1 MTSAPQL
8 SVVVP
13 VYNGGVQ
20 LQQCLDALLAS
31 AFRDYEIIIA
41 DDASTDGSAQAAH
54 ARGLE
59 VVRLTSRRGPAAAR
73 NCGARRARGRVI
85 LFVDADVVVRR
96 DTLLRVAAFFREQG
110 RVAALFGSYDDE
122 PAAENFASQ
131 YKNLLHHFIHQR
143 SQAKAATFW
152 AGCGAIR
159 REAFEAVG
167 GFDETKYG
175 RPSIEDIELGHRLRR
190 KGFEIILDR
199 ELQVKHLKRWTLLS
213 VLRTDIYDR
222 ALPWSQLI
230 LEDGAMINDLN
241 LRVSDRVCT
250 ALCGLAVA
258 LLTLS
263 YFYKPLLIAALLALT
278 AVFLL
283 NLRFHRFFKERRGL
297 WFSFRSFAML
307 VLYYLYSGVVF
318 TLVYCS
324 RIFKNV
330 KAPERR
336 MFAYAADEAEE
347 NAAQKAE
354 GR

>member
-13 VYNGGVQ
+13 VYNGGLQ
-20 LQQCLDALLAS
+20 LQQCLDALLSS
-31 AFRDYEIIIA
+31 AFRDYEIIVV
-41 DDASTDGSAQAAH
+41 DDASTDTSAETAR
-54 ARGLE
+54 ARGAE
-59 VVRLTSRRGPAAAR
+59 VIQLTSRRGPAAAR
-73 NCGARRARGRVI
+73 NCGASRARGRVI
-85 LFVDADVVVRR
+85 LFLDADVVVRR
-96 DTLLRVAAFFREQG
+96 DTLLRINAFFREQK
-110 RVAALFGSYDDE
+110 RVAAIFGSYDDE
-122 PAAENFASQ
+122 PAARNFASQ

-143 SQAKAATFW
+143 SQPKAATFW

-167 GFDETKYG
+167 GFDERKYS
-175 RPSIEDIELGHRLRR
+175 RPSIEDIELGYRLRR
-190 KGFEIILDR
+190 KEFEIVLDR

-213 VLRTDIYDR
+213 LFRTDIFDR

-250 ALCGLAVA
+250 ALSALASV
-258 LLTLS
+258 LLILS
-263 YFYKPLLIAALLALT
+263 FFYTPLLIATILALA

-283 NLRFHRFFKERRGL
+283 NLRFHRFFKERRGR
-297 WFSFRSFAML
+297 WFAVRSFGML
-307 VLYYLYSGVVF
+307 VLYYLYSGAVF

-330 KAPERR
+330 LGDTRAAEPGR
-336 MFAYAADEAEE
+336 MNDA
-347 NAAQKAE
+347 
-354 GR
+354 